1 MDRKEFLK
9 LIGTASVGTPF
20 MLNGFKTQAMNQFFD
35 FPISCDKINDR
46 VLVIVRLGGA
56 NDGLNTVIPVSQYSS
71 YATMRPNI
79 KINETGPNSYIRLD
93 ETQEDNKNLGL
104 HPNMMGFKSLY
115 DNGKLSLINGVG
127 YPSPNYSHFASEVRM
142 FSGKDGTSTA
152 NDARD
157 GMFGRYLAAVFPG
170 LAGRP
175 SDERQDPLGIQLGN
189 TGPSLF
195 FGHSHENSIEYN
207 VSGFQ
212 TNLFNQLSKTNT
224 SARASFSKSSFIMPT
239 KSEHK
244 DLLDYITGVQSSM
257 DVYYNRIMATFNAG
271 SNSATSYPSTD
282 LANQLKTVARLIRGG
297 CKTKIYQ
304 VNLFGFDTHAT
315 QTESGSSHLGTHA
328 TLLKTLC
335 DAINAFHT
343 DLSVLG
349 IENRVM
355 TTTFSEFGRQ
365 LRENGSRGTDH
376 GDLSPFFVVGSGV
389 NPGILGDHPIFSNTT
404 SFYYNQNQRKYD
416 YRQIFTTLM
425 QDWLGANNYM
435 LEKTELTGFSKIPI
449 ISNHYNATKNGCLT
463 GIFNSDTKAV
473 FSTQS
478 NGIERINNN
487 IPSGDLVIESKNKG
501 FVITRLTTEQRDAT
515 TFIPTE
521 GMLIYNLTENC
532 YQIYNGSFWKCI
544 EKT

>member
-1 MDRKEFLK
+1 MDRKKFLK
-9 LIGTASVGTPF
+9 LIGTATVGTPF
-20 MLNGFKTQAMNQFFD
+20 FLNGFKAQAMNQFFD
-35 FPISCDKINDR
+35 IPISCDKINDR
-46 VLVIVRLGGA
+46 VLVVVRLGGA
-56 NDGLNTVIPVSQYSS
+56 NDGLNTVIPISQYDS
-71 YATMRPNI
+71 YAKMRPTI
-79 KINETGPNSYIRLD
+79 RIQSTGTNSYIKLD
-93 ETQEDNKNLGL
+93 ETQQDNKNLGL
-104 HPNMMGFKSLY
+104 HPNMTGFKSLY
-115 DNGKLSLINGVG
+115 DTGKLSLINGVG
-127 YPSPNYSHFASEVRM
+127 YPSPNYSHFSSDLRM
-142 FSGKDGTSTA
+142 SSGKDGTLTTNSIS
-152 NDARD
+152 D
-157 GMFGRYLAAVFPG
+157 GMFGRYLAAVLPG
-170 LAGRP
+170 LAGNP
-175 SDERQDPLGIQLGN
+175 SDERKDPLGIQLGY
-189 TGPSLF
+189 TGPSMF
-195 FGHSHENSIEYN
+195 FGHSHENGIEYN

-212 TNLFNQLSKTNT
+212 TDLFSKLSKT
-224 SARASFSKSSFIMPT
+224 SVAKASFSKTSFIMPT
-239 KSEHK
+239 KSEYK

-257 DVYYNRIMATFNAG
+257 DVYYNRIMSTFNAG
-271 SNSATSYPSTD
+271 SNSATPYPSTD

-304 VNLFGFDTHAT
+304 VNLFGFDTHSA
-315 QTESGSSHLGTHA
+315 QIQSGSSHLGTHA
-328 TLLKTLC
+328 NLLKTLS

-343 DLSVLG
+343 DLSELG